1 MITIFALIGAIIAA
15 VTIGQAA
22 ATRALI
28 LPRGLRNVILVYMF
42 WSALVLLLSSH
53 IVV

>member
-1 MITIFALIGAIIAA
+1 VIFIFALIGTTIAA
-15 VTIGQAA
+15 VTIWQAA
-22 ATRALI
+22 STRTLV

-42 WSALVLLLSSH
+42 WSALVMFLSPH